1 MAAVAPPID
10 ETFSFI
16 NEGETAERDH
26 PTEQTEQT
34 QARTYGDQNVDLPE
48 ELQNALLGLVQEAQ
62 RQDLYQRRIEV
73 LDARKSRFY
82 EKGIQHVYEDV
93 QSGIFV
99 QAFPGASVPA
109 PDGDGFLQCGDYV
122 GDYNIFGRA
131 LQIIIAKLTENM
143 IGIDFQPDS
152 GDSTTD
158 EQAAAAAEA
167 YKILYDRRN
176 DMKDLLTSIVRMMG
190 LDGRTVTWT
199 RTVADAQQYGT
210 DEQGEPRKVQT
221 TSVYGVLESKVPIMA
236 KSINDWPYCILTE
249 DPHILLMK
257 QRYPAFADKIKDQ
270 GDQGIAD
277 TQFERLARIGA
288 LQGQTQSFQITDT
301 YDHYT
306 EERYI
311 FFRPSMYLDKSLD
324 SPYTDIGPDG
334 SPVEHQAED
343 KDGNPR
349 AWTLRDAILEAF
361 PDGCFVTFVGVQYT
375 SSQNKCMDDE
385 LAVDF
390 PYAGDGMS
398 RKSIMKDG
406 RIIQDDFNDDM
417 NNYHAVKVTGWP
429 STWVNAPYTELTA
442 INDQIAAPYCF
453 RGMKTQPPRDVG
465 MDKMFWREPD
475 PNIPVTFMEQT
486 EWMMTYLL
494 QFILAIPS
502 AVQGAGMPDQKT
514 KGGYQE
520 AIAQAMGQLGVIFGA
535 VKRLMSKVYR
545 QAALAAVRDDQEQ
558 KTLVIPSPNGA
569 VTLNMA
575 HLGKGHFL
583 AHPDD
588 DSGYPESTM
597 AKRATLSGIFD
608 LALKDPVVA
617 QALLQSPDNWDF
629 IFRVFGV
636 PEIVIPEARVRR
648 KQLAEIEILVTQS
661 PIGPSPQEVEQAAQA
676 HAELTMTAKQ
686 TGGQPPVPFD
696 AAMLPQHSSI
706 QPDALD
712 YHPWEFEACREKL
725 SDWPWVQ
732 QQNEQWRQ
740 SQPQVPGQPPPTGD
754 SPGIQNIRL
763 HAMEHQ
769 KFIAQAAAQQMA
781 VQAANQPQSAAHK
794 PPAKPAAQPAAQPE
808 GAAA

>member
-1 MAAVAPPID
+1 MAAAPPALD
-10 ETFSFI
+10 DLFSLL
-16 NEGETAERDH
+16 NDGETSERDH
-26 PTEQTEQT
+26 PVEESQQS
-34 QARTYGDQNVDLPE
+34 QARTYGDNNVDLPE

-73 LDARKSRFY
+73 LSARKNRFY

-93 QSGIFV
+93 QSGLFV
-99 QAFPGASVPA
+99 QASPGASVPA
-109 PDGDGFLQCGDYV
+109 PDGDGVLQCGDYV

-131 LQIIIAKLTENM
+131 LQIIIAKLTENS

-152 GDSTTD
+152 GDSSTD
-158 EQAAAAAEA
+158 EQAAVAAEA
-167 YKILYDRRN
+167 YKLLYDRRN
-176 DMKDLLTSIVRMMG
+176 DMKDLLTAIVRMMG

-249 DPHILLMK
+249 DPHILVAK
-257 QRYPAFADKIKDQ
+257 QKYPAFAGKIADQ

-306 EERYI
+306 EEKFI

-324 SPYTDIGPDG
+324 SPYTDVGEDG
-334 SPVEHQAED
+334 NAIEHDVQD
-343 KDGNPR
+343 RDGNPR
-349 AWTLRDAILEAF
+349 AWTLRDAIEEAF
-361 PDGCFVTFVGVQYT
+361 PEGCFVTFVGEQYT
-375 SSQNKCMDDE
+375 SSMNKCLDDE

-398 RKSIMKDG
+398 RIAIMDPA

-429 STWVNAPYTELTA
+429 STWVNAPYSELA
-442 INDQIAAPYCF
+442 AVNDQIAAPYCF
-453 RGMKTQPPRDVG
+453 RGMKTQPTRDAQMG
-465 MDKMFWREPD
+465 HMFWREPD
-475 PNIPVTFMEQT
+475 PNIPPTFMQHT
-486 EWMMTYLL
+486 EYMATQLL
-494 QFILAIPS
+494 QYILAIPS

-514 KGGYQE
+514 ASGYQ
-520 AIAQAMGQLGVIFGA
+520 AALAQAMGQLGVIYGA

-545 QAALAAVRDDQEQ
+545 QAALAAVRDDQEK

-569 VTLNMA
+569 VTLSMEN
-575 HLGKGHFL
+575 LGKGHFL

-597 AKRATLSGIFD
+597 QKRATLSGIFD

-629 IFRVFGV
+629 IFRTFGI
-636 PEIVIPEARVRR
+636 PELVIPEARVRR

-661 PIGPSPQEVEQAAQA
+661 PVGPSPQEIEQAQQA
-676 HAELTMTAKQ
+676 HAEQTMLAQ
-686 TGGQPPVPFD
+686 AGQPQPTPFD
-696 AAMLPQHSSI
+696 VNALPQHSSI
-706 QPDALD
+706 QPDPLD
-712 YHPWEFEACREKL
+712 YHQWEFESCREKL

-732 QQNEQWRQ
+732 QQNEQWRA
-740 SQPQVPGQPPPTGD
+740 SQPQQDGVPAPTGD

-769 KFIAQAAAQQMA
+769 KFMAQEVAAQAAMQAQAQL
-781 VQAANQPQSAAHK
+781 QP
-794 PPAKPAAQPAAQPE
+794 KPAEQQQ